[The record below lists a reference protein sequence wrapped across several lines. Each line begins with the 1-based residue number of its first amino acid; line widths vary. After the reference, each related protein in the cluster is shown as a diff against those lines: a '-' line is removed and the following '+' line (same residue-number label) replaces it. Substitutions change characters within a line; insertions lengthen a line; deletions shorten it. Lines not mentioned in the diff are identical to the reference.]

1 MTNSTFNKT
10 LSIDWLCAHSGMS
23 REVTAASTPTY
34 LRRGLRGC
42 LRSEWWRVN
51 VSSARDLL
59 PCTHTSTPST
69 RLGRSQV
76 TISSHRCMTR
86 PGIEPSLPYLVPRT
100 KVIVQFSRFVLRYGW
115 KTIVLLI
122 Q

>member
-42 LRSEWWRVN
+42 LRNGGESMSAARVTCFLAPIHQRR
-51 VSSARDLL
+51 ARGWA
-59 PCTHTSTPST
+59 
-69 RLGRSQV
+69 GR
-76 TISSHRCMTR
+76 
-86 PGIEPSLPYLVPRT
+86 
-100 KVIVQFSRFVLRYGW
+100 K
-115 KTIVLLI
+115 
-122 Q
+122 